1 MRHLGSFRMY
11 ESVIRELAV
20 RGHDIHLALG
30 RGAWLARGL
39 RPALESLLEDHPRVT
54 WSRLSPSMSP
64 FWSDVA
70 RTIRLWVDYL
80 RYFLP
85 EYDATPKLKAR
96 AAERVPPKL
105 VRLSNGPL
113 FQHAANR
120 RRLLAVLR
128 ALERALPQVPEIARQ
143 LQDERPDAVLITS
156 LVYLGSSQFDVLRT
170 ASAMGLRTAFCV
182 GSWDHLSSKALVR
195 HLPDRVFVWNETQK
209 DEAVRLQGVPPGRV
223 VVTGAQCYDQ
233 WFARRPIRSRK
244 DFCRRVG
251 LHTDRLFLLYV
262 CSALFPG
269 SPAEAEFVRR
279 WVQSLRDSTHEELRS
294 AAVLVRPHPARM
306 GEWETVDLS
315 PLEHVTL
322 YGSNPVDDASKNDYF
337 ESLFYCSAVVGMN
350 TSAFLEAAVVDRP
363 VHTILLPEFHENQ
376 EGTLHFHYL
385 FTVGGGVLRASRGF
399 EAHHEQLVASLRR
412 FPDQP
417 GTNPQFVREF
427 IRPHGLDT
435 SATPIFCDAV
445 DDLLGMPAPAPEG
458 TPFRFRLLRAAM
470 APTFLMLR
478 WIYGSEVVRDD
489 RRRSERERRRQ
500 REEHDRRRQERRRS
514 TEARTRERARARA
527 EAAMA
532 REAAVQGKEAERQ
545 RAEADKTRRRR
556 VRESA
561 KAARIR
567 QRGRVA
573 MRARLT
579 QSARRWIGRW
589 RSGQERQAP

>member
-1 MRHLGSFRMY
+1 MY

-30 RGAWLARGL
+30 RGAWLALGL
-39 RPALESLLEDHPRVT
+39 RPALESLLADHPRVT
-54 WSRLSPSMSP
+54 WSRSSPSMSP
-64 FWSDVA
+64 LWSDLA

-96 AAERVPPKL
+96 SEERVPPRL
-105 VRLSNGPL
+105 VRFSNRPL
-113 FQHAANR
+113 FQHATNR

-128 ALERALPQVPEIARQ
+128 ALERALPPVPQISRQ
-143 LQDERPDAVLITS
+143 LQDERPDVVLITP

-170 ASAMGLRTAFCV
+170 ALAMGLRTAFCV

-195 HLPDRVFVWNETQK
+195 DLPHRVFVWNETQK

-223 VVTGAQCYDQ
+223 VVTGAQCYDH
-233 WFARRPIRSRK
+233 WFGRRPIRSRE

-251 LHTDRLFLLYV
+251 LPTDRPFVLYV

-269 SPAEAEFVRR
+269 SPVEAEFVRR
-279 WVQSLRDSTHEELRS
+279 WVHSLRESAHQELRS
-294 AAVLVRPHPARM
+294 AAVLIRPHPARM
-306 GEWETVDLS
+306 AEWEGVDLS
-315 PLEHVTL
+315 SLEHVTL
-322 YGSNPVDDASKNDYF
+322 HGSQPVDDESRDDYF

-385 FTVGGGVLRASRGF
+385 FTVGGGVLQASRSF

-412 FPDQP
+412 SPAQL

-427 IRPHGLDT
+427 IRPHGLERH
-435 SATPIFCDAV
+435 ATPIFCDAV
-445 DDLLGMPAPAPEG
+445 DDLLGTPAVAAEG
-458 TPFRFRLLRAAM
+458 TPFRFRLLRVAM
-470 APTFLMLR
+470 VPTFLLLR
-478 WIYGSEVVRDD
+478 WIYGADVVRDD
-489 RRRSERERRRQ
+489 RHHRERERRRQ
-500 REEHDRRRQERRRS
+500 REEHERRHQERHRAA
-514 TEARTRERARARA
+514 EARTRERERMRA
-527 EAAMA
+527 ETLTA
-532 REAAVQGKEAERQ
+532 REAAVREKEAERQ
-545 RAEADKTRRRR
+545 RGEAEKTQRRRA
-556 VRESA
+556 RERA

-567 QRGRVA
+567 RRGRVA
-573 MRARLT
+573 MRARLK
-579 QSARRWIGRW
+579 QGASRWISRW
-589 RSGQERQAP
+589 RSGRERQAP